1 MHIVWAHAWM
11 GSFNSFDEVGTITS
25 HILKVEETSL
35 EKSGESPGALADG
48 IWSQTCHRLKLCY

>member
-1 MHIVWAHAWM
+1 M

-48 IWSQTCHRLKLCY
+48 I